1 VTWFV
6 EGLPVT
12 AGNKIQIYLDGQEYC
27 QDLYLAIRNARRSV
41 FLTGLHF
48 MADFRL
54 VRGHLPRADMK
65 TELASVLAEA
75 GMRGVSVYLL
85 VNQFWADEDD
95 VRRRMD
101 AIPNWLQMGLT
112 AVNDLLVV
120 LTAGQTYDPDDN
132 QEALRRLLVKEG
144 GLYDY
149 LPETYKLFSSLK
161 GIPNVTC
168 YTDIHPKTATF
179 GTHHQKTVVID
190 DQIAFLGGID
200 LTYIDGDRW
209 DTRKH
214 ETNHRST
221 SRTEKFWHDIHCRI
235 RGSAVDFVRDNFI
248 QRWNH
253 GNLHRL
259 SKDSTGSIL
268 AKRVP
273 SGPER
278 PTLAA
283 FHRAKPHP
291 VPTGDEPGLVQI
303 VRSMP
308 AHYAQEGKPAWSKS
322 GETWERSCKDAYL
335 LGIKAA
341 KRYIYL
347 ENQWISDEH
356 IWAALAESAEKNRQN
371 PDFRIIVMLPHK
383 PLAAA
388 GFGANQD
395 INIHEEIRRV
405 TDIIGDRFGMYSLLQ
420 PYPANSNIGVA
431 QVYVHSKIL
440 IVDDCWA
447 LIGSANA
454 GGISLEGIRPGADG
468 PDTELSAI
476 ILDKEVVSKFRRK
489 LWAEHL
495 ESPVNA
501 EYLSS
506 EADRFRA
513 VARRRG
519 GGGQRLRFFPTYDQV
534 RGWSAATPQ
543 MEFEWERKAARNS
556 VIVPSFPESLASA
569 LPIGSMRP
577 GFRVRLQ
584 PPPPA
589 FGAQCLYRWRCYLF
603 DRLPEGAPTRIEMRS
618 LDGGEVDDF
627 TVHGAACISDAGA
640 RQIERRM
647 QDEAW
652 GAIECRV
659 GLVPWN
665 ESGRPQR
672 AFSVIYLCRFISRHR
687 VAELS
692 QAMRQLLSF
701 WKP

>member
-1 VTWFV
+1 MTWFV

-12 AGNKIQIYLDGQEYC
+12 AGNNVQIYLDGQEYC

-85 VNQFWADEDD
+85 VNQFWSDEDD
-95 VRRRMD
+95 VRRRM
-101 AIPNWLQMGLT
+101 ASTEVGGGMLLGMINLETWREGLRQF
-112 AVNDLLVV
+112 LI
-120 LTAGQTYDPDDN
+120 
-132 QEALRRLLVKEG
+132 EEG
-144 GLYDY
+144 GLHNY
-149 LPETYKLFSSLK
+149 LGETYKLFSALK
-161 GIPNVTC
+161 GVPNVTC
-168 YTDIHPKTATF
+168 RTDIHPKTGTF

-190 DQIAFLGGID
+190 GEVAFLGGID

-209 DTRKH
+209 DTRIH
-214 ETNHRST
+214 DTAHRNS
-221 SRTEKFWHDIHCRI
+221 SRTEKYWHDIHCRI
-235 RGSAVDFVRDNFI
+235 RGPAVDFVRDNFI

-253 GNLHRL
+253 GNLHWL
-259 SKDSTGSIL
+259 SKDATGAIL
-268 AKRVP
+268 AKPVRDG
-273 SGPER
+273 SER
-278 PTLAA
+278 PALAA
-283 FHRAKPHP
+283 FHRAKPYP
-291 VPTGDEPGLVQI
+291 APTGDEPGLVQI

-308 AHYAQEGKPAWSKS
+308 AHYAREGKPAWSKS
-322 GETWERSCKDAYL
+322 GEDWERSCKDAYL

-347 ENQWISDEH
+347 ENQWVSDEH
-356 IWAALAESAEKNRQN
+356 IWAALAESAQKNRQN
-371 PDFRIIVMLPHK
+371 PDFRIIVMLPNK

-395 INIHEEIRRV
+395 VDHSDEIRRV
-405 TDIIGDRFGMYSLLQ
+405 ATHIGDRFGMYSLLQ
-420 PYPANSNIGVA
+420 PYPANSTAGVA

-454 GGISLEGIRPGADG
+454 GGISLEGHRPGADG

-476 ILDKEVVSKFRRK
+476 ILDKKLVSDFRRR
-489 LWAEHL
+489 LWTEHL
-495 ESPVNA
+495 RSPVSA
-501 EYLSS
+501 EYLSH
-506 EADRFRA
+506 EADRFR
-513 VARRRG
+513 VIARRRG
-519 GGGQRLRFFPTYDQV
+519 GGGHKLRFFPVYDHV
-534 RGWSAATPQ
+534 RGWSGASIP
-543 MEFEWERKAARNS
+543 MSSLWERTAEKKS
-556 VIVPSFPESLASA
+556 VIVPSFPEGLASA
-569 LPIGSMRP
+569 LPIGSIRP
-577 GFRVRLQ
+577 SFRVRLQ
-584 PPPPA
+584 PAPPS
-589 FGAQCLYRWRCYLF
+589 FDDQCLYRWRCYLF
-603 DRLPEGAPTRIEMRS
+603 DRLLEGEPTRIEMRS

-627 TVHGAACISDAGA
+627 TVHDAACISDAGA
-640 RQIERRM
+640 RQIEGRM

-659 GLVPWN
+659 GLVPWKA
-665 ESGRPQR
+665 SGRPER
-672 AFSVIYLCRFISRHR
+672 GFSVIYLCRFISRHR